1 MNEEKAIAL
10 IRKYQQGELTPQQEQ
25 QLNEWYL
32 INATESKAE
41 LNAEQMEQAIEQLR
55 KKLPLQDPA
64 VKIKLWPR
72 IVAAASVL
80 LILGTGLWFYNSRQA
95 GSHHP
100 ELARAGT
107 GSHDIAPGKI
117 GATLTLANGKK
128 IRLSDAANGEIAKEA
143 GISVT
148 KTADGQLIY
157 EVLASGTSSR
167 QNQRGTSDPGGETN
181 TLSTAKGETY
191 QVKLPDGSSVWLNA
205 ASSLTYT
212 TSLKQATKRVVELRG
227 EGYFQVAK
235 DKKHPFIVKTA
246 QQEVQVLGTHFNIN
260 SYESENAVKTT
271 LLEGSVRVSA
281 TNGRHAA
288 ANDRHPD
295 LVSGPHTSNAITL
308 RPNQQSILLNTGI
321 KVIDVDVEST
331 IAWKNGYF
339 LFDNENIYT
348 IMNMISRWYDVEIEY
363 KGNMDDKIFVGR
375 ISRFKN
381 VSEVLKLLEMT
392 GDIHFKVQGRRI
404 TVMT

>member
-10 IRKYQQGELTPQQEQ
+10 IKKYQQGELTPQQEQ

-41 LNAEQMEQAIEQLR
+41 LSTGQMEQAIEQLR
-55 KKLPLQDPA
+55 KKLPLQEPPL
-64 VKIKLWPR
+64 KIRLWPR
-72 IVAAASVL
+72 IATAAAIL

-95 GSHHP
+95 GSRHP
-100 ELARAGT
+100 ELVS
-107 GSHDIAPGKI
+107 GSQDIAPGKI

-128 IRLSDAANGEIAKEA
+128 IRLSDAANGQIAKEA
-143 GISVT
+143 GISVN

-167 QNQRGTSDPGGETN
+167 KNQSGTSDPGRETN

-191 QVKLPDGSSVWLNA
+191 QVKLPDGSLVCLNA

-212 TSLKQATKRVVELRG
+212 TSLKQATKRIVELRG

-281 TNGRHAA
+281 AS
-288 ANDRHPD
+288 DRH
-295 LVSGPHTSNAITL
+295 TAINSRLNTKSPL
-308 RPNQQSILLNTGI
+308 PNTILTPGQQAILLNTGI
-321 KVIDVDVEST
+321 KVIDVDAESA